1 MSGASPPSGV
11 TQSGI
16 DDPRTGCPD
25 VFISYGSDDVA
36 LARELRGHL
45 ESGGYTCWMAPD
57 DVSGPKTWA
66 EQIVDAIAGCQVVL
80 VLVSAV
86 SNQSTHVSKEV
97 DLALDHGKAILPVRV
112 EDVAPTGALRY
123 LLALAQWIDVFPGP
137 LGPHAEEVRQ
147 RVAAIVEASGGERPE
162 VTTPPRTAQFTP
174 PGRRRKRTR
183 LVPWITSHLWWV
195 VGGVAAIVLV
205 STVVYGITDGWFGD
219 GAPEMYGDDE
229 RLDRLMDRCGEGDMG
244 ACDTMLGEAPEGT
257 EYWNF
262 AFTCGERLDG
272 GGDCLGRVELP
283 REYGDSPHLD
293 ELFDS
298 CNAGNMVACNE
309 LAGAAPLATPYWE
322 FGDTCG
328 GRQPRGGGA
337 CTEMA
342 ADGEPYTYGD
352 DPWLDELWDGCNGED
367 FGACQVLYEEAPI
380 GSEYEWFGGSC
391 GGRLDSAE
399 GCSLAGAPDAALEGL
414 AVQCG
419 SGELL
424 ACDHLSEQA
433 APGSDLAVL
442 GATCGGRREPGPPCA
457 FTLGDS
463 FVLDELWSG
472 CEAGQMDAC
481 NALYFEAPID
491 SEYEMFGFTCGYRTD
506 GGIPCGEG

>member
-1 MSGASPPSGV
+1 MSGVSPPSGV
-11 TQSGI
+11 TQSGV
-16 DDPRTGCPD
+16 DEPRTGFPD

-45 ESGGYTCWMAPD
+45 ESGGYSCWMAPD

-147 RVAAIVEASGGERPE
+147 RVAAIVEASGGHRPE
-162 VTTPPRTAQFTP
+162 EAALSPTARAPAPRQP
-174 PGRRRKRTR
+174 RVQPR
-183 LVPWITSHLWWV
+183 LVRWVRSHRWWL
-195 VGGVAAIVLV
+195 VGGLVGVALASMVA
-205 STVVYGITDGWFGD
+205 YGITNDWFGD
-219 GAPEMYGDDE
+219 DTPTEYGDDA
-229 RLDRLMDRCGEGDMG
+229 RLDRLLDRCGSGDMG
-244 ACDTMLGEAPEGT
+244 ACDTLLGEALEGT

-272 GGDCLGRVELP
+272 GGDCLTRVDLP
-283 REYGDSPHLD
+283 SEYGDSPHLD
-293 ELFDS
+293 ELFD
-298 CNAGNMVACNE
+298 ACNGGDLAACDE
-309 LAGAAPLATPYWE
+309 LAQAAPLATPYWE
-322 FGDTCG
+322 FGDSCG
-328 GRQPRGGGA
+328 GRQPRGGGG
-337 CTEMA
+337 CTEIA
-342 ADGEPYTYGD
+342 ADGQPFTYGD

-367 FGACQVLYEEAPI
+367 FGACQMLYEEAPV

-399 GCSLAGAPDAALEGL
+399 GCSLAGAPDVALEGL
-414 AVQCG
+414 AQECD

-424 ACDHLSEQA
+424 ACDHLREE
-433 APGSDLAVL
+433 APAGSDLAQFA
-442 GATCGGRREPGPPCA
+442 ATCGGRREPGPPCA
-457 FTLGDS
+457 FTRGDS
-463 FVLDELWSG
+463 FILDELWAG
-472 CEAGQMDAC
+472 CEEGQMDAC
-481 NALYFEAPID
+481 NALYFEAPVD
-491 SEYEMFGFTCGYRTD
+491 SEYEVFGFTCGYRTD